1 MYTLRIVDYL
11 KCARSLKSEI
21 FGPAQLMHVS
31 TFDIGIGFITP
42 NVDENGII
50 ADFAAAQKSLND
62 TLAPPLRFQ
71 NLDDVEEVSDINT
84 TSENLCKYLRDQI
97 SAQMKGVFDETLR
110 ITLHEGRVASAT
122 YEAKMP

>member
-62 TLAPPLRFQ
+62 TLAPPYDSRISTMSRKSRTSTRRPRTS
-71 NLDDVEEVSDINT
+71 VSTCAIK
-84 TSENLCKYLRDQI
+84 SVR
-97 SAQMKGVFDETLR
+97 R
-110 ITLHEGRVASAT
+110 
-122 YEAKMP
+122 